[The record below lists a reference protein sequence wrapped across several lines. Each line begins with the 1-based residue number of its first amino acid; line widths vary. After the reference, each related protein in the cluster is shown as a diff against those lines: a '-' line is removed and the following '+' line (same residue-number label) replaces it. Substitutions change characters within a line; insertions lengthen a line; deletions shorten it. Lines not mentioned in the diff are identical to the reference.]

1 MKLGPE
7 DLKIYLRGSLLFQ
20 ICFLQTGGCFLWLSI
35 KWTWWV
41 QAALAFFNWGNVYM
55 CAARKRIPV
64 EAVTGKTEEKEQF
77 QAAYDWAQSH
87 YKLAGQKYE
96 EALRIKPD
104 FYEVI

>member
-1 MKLGPE
+1 MVVHKM
-7 DLKIYLRGSLLFQ
+7 
-20 ICFLQTGGCFLWLSI
+20 
-35 KWTWWV
+35 TWWV

-104 FYEVI
+104 FYEVL